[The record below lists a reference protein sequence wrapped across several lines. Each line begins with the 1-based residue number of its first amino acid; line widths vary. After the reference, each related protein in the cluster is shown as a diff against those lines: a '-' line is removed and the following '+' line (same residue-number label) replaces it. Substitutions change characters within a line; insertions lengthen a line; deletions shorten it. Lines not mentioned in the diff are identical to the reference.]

1 MAEPNRQDQS
11 LRRNNYEGRG
21 KMAKTEKESVMEMGK
36 KEEGAEATQF
46 MGKWS
51 RGYRGKAEGVASI
64 VPHNGGFVQSGGGW
78 DQGPVSVGAGRE
90 AWSTECFPGKWGHLL
105 GQ

>member
-21 KMAKTEKESVMEMGK
+21 KTAKTEKESVMEMGK

-46 MGKWS
+46 M
-51 RGYRGKAEGVASI
+51 
-64 VPHNGGFVQSGGGW
+64 
-78 DQGPVSVGAGRE
+78 RE
-90 AWSTECFPGKWGHLL
+90 TE
-105 GQ
+105 